1 MSERIPIF
9 PLGVVLVPRM
19 LLPIH
24 VFEERYRRMMRDRQ
38 GEEHLFGV
46 VLAKPGREVG
56 EQPEMHRVGT
66 VATLVGSGRYP
77 DGRYDLIVRGRRR
90 FRIGEGDWERGY
102 HVASVDWLDEP
113 VGPAPDGQSVSE
125 LAESTSRAYGRYLD
139 ALQAAVGTPVERD
152 GLPGDAV
159 DLGYALLARLPLGS
173 REKQALLEAPTAVQR
188 LLSLNATL
196 RRERVLLERTGIG
209 GVGVEHPGANLSS
222 N

>member
-24 VFEERYRRMMRDRQ
+24 VFEQRYRRMLRDRQ

-46 VLAKPGREVG
+46 VLTKSGREVG

-66 VATLVGSGRYP
+66 VAALVGSGRYP

-90 FRIGEGDWERGY
+90 FRIAEGDWERGY
-102 HVASVDWLDEP
+102 HMANVDWLDEP
-113 VGPAPDGQSVSE
+113 VGPAPDGRSVSE
-125 LAESTSRAYGRYLD
+125 LAESTGHAYGRYLD
-139 ALQAAVGTPVERD
+139 VLQAAVGTPIERD
-152 GLPGDAV
+152 ELPSDAV

-173 REKQALLEAPTAVQR
+173 RQKQALLEAPTAVHR
-188 LLSLNATL
+188 LLSLNSTL
-196 RRERVLLERTGIG
+196 RRERLLLKRTGIG
-209 GVGVEHPGANLSS
+209 GVGVEHPGANLSL